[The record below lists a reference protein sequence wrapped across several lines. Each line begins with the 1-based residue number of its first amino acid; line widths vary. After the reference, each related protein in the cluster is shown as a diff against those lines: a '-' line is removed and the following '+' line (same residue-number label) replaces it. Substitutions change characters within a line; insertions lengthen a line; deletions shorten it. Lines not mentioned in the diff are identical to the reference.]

1 MKFSNIFRVL
11 VCVVALYTVACSPKK
26 EAPTETPQTDTMK
39 FVTKAPFGT
48 MPDGKEVF
56 KYTLTNRNGVEL
68 TVINYGGVVVSLK
81 APDKNGNLADVVLG
95 YDSLS
100 SYIAGS
106 PFFGALIG
114 RYGNRIGK
122 GKFKIDGTE
131 YTLPVNNG
139 VNHLHGGPTGFD
151 KVFWDIEDVSS
162 SDGAS
167 IKLTYLSKDGEQ
179 GYPGNLT
186 AVVTYTLNDSNEW
199 VIKYSATTDKKTVVN
214 LTQHTYF
221 NLTGD
226 ANKDILSHQLTIL
239 ADKFVP
245 VDNGLIPTGELKPV
259 ANTPFDFNTP
269 TAIGSR
275 IDAKDEQIA
284 LGKGY
289 DHCWVLNGAS
299 ENLRLVASLYEPE
312 SGRLLEV
319 STTEP
324 GLQFYSGNFL
334 DGKFITKGGVP
345 ANFRHGLCLETEH
358 FPDSPN
364 KPSFPSVLL
373 EPGKTYATTT
383 VYKFS
388 SK

>member
-1 MKFSNIFRVL
+1 MKFSTIFRFV
-11 VCVVALYTVACSPKK
+11 VCIVALYITACSPKK
-26 EAPTETPQTDTMK
+26 EAQTETPQTDTMK
-39 FVTKAPFGT
+39 FVTKAPFGS
-48 MPDGKEVF
+48 MLDGKEVF
-56 KYTLTNRNGVEL
+56 KYTLTNRNGLEL
-68 TVINYGGVVVSLK
+68 TVINYGGIVVSLK
-81 APDKNGNLADVVLG
+81 APDKTGTLADVVLG

-100 SYIAGS
+100 SYIKGS

-122 GKFKIDGTE
+122 GKFTIDGTQ

-139 VNHLHGGPTGFD
+139 ENHLHGGPNGFD
-151 KVFWDIEDVSS
+151 KVFWDIEEVASS
-162 SDGAS
+162 EGAS
-167 IKLTYLSKDGEQ
+167 VKLTYKSKDGEA
-179 GYPGNLT
+179 GYPGNLD
-186 AVVTYTLNDSNEW
+186 AEVIYTLNDNNEW
-199 VIKYSATTDKKTVVN
+199 VIKYKATTDKKTVVN

-226 ANKDILSHQLTIL
+226 VNKDILGHELTIQ

-245 VDNGLIPTGELKPV
+245 VDAGLIPTGELKAV
-259 ANTPFDFNTP
+259 ANTPFDFTKA
-269 TAIGSR
+269 TTIGSR
-275 IDAKDEQIA
+275 IDAKDEQ
-284 LGKGY
+284 LERGKGY
-289 DHCWVLNGAS
+289 DHCWALNGAAD
-299 ENLRLVASLYEPE
+299 NLRQVASLYDP
-312 SGRLLEV
+312 STGRLLEV

-324 GLQFYSGNFL
+324 GIQFYSGNFL

-373 EPGKTYATTT
+373 EPGKTYSTTT

>member
-1 MKFSNIFRVL
+1 MKFSTIFRVV
-11 VCVVALYTVACSPKK
+11 VCVVAIYTTACSPKK

-56 KYTLTNRNGVEL
+56 KYTLTNRSGVEL
-68 TVINYGGVVVSLK
+68 TVINYGGIVVSLK
-81 APDKNGNLADVVLG
+81 APDKNGTLADVVLG

-100 SYIAGS
+100 SYIAS
-106 PFFGALIG
+106 NPYFGALIG

-122 GKFKIDGTE
+122 GKFSIDGTE
-131 YTLPVNNG
+131 YTLATNNG
-139 VNHLHGGPTGFD
+139 ANHLHGGVKGFD
-151 KVFWDIEDVSS
+151 KVFWDIEEVTSTE
-162 SDGAS
+162 GAS
-167 IKLTYLSKDGEQ
+167 IKLTYKSKDGEE
-179 GYPGNLT
+179 GYPGNLD
-186 AVVTYTLNDSNEW
+186 AEVTYTLNDSNEW
-199 VIKYSATTDKKTVVN
+199 VIKYTATTDKKTVVN

-226 ANKDILSHQLTIL
+226 VNKDILGHELTIL
-239 ADKFVP
+239 ADKFLP

-259 ANTPFDFNTP
+259 ANTPFDFNTA
-269 TAIGSR
+269 TSVGAR
-275 IDAKDEQIA
+275 IDAKDTQLE

-289 DHCWVLNGAS
+289 DHCWALNGAAD
-299 ENLRLVASLYEPE
+299 NLRLVASLYEPQ
-312 SGRLLEV
+312 SGRLVEV

-334 DGKFITKGGVP
+334 NGQAIVKGGVP
-345 ANFRHGLCLETEH
+345 AAFRHGLCLETQH

-373 EPGKTYATTT
+373 EPGKTYTTTT